1 MLIIKRIKYVRP
13 AYFAGFVFL
22 AIVLFTYE
30 ALSVQKLNY
39 DFSFIGFGGTF
50 KYHDLKILFIPA
62 YWFMMLLGLGINL
75 FVSLKQRRRYG
86 YSAAKSLVIPVLFLL
101 VAFIGGKLMYVIEN
115 FNTVKETGLQLN
127 GMSLFGAIFLFPIVT
142 FAVCK
147 LSKLNFAEMLDYCT
161 PFGIILLACTRT
173 GCFINGCCGAFTI
186 WKDGNPIILP
196 VPLMEVMLDLIIL
209 EICRHIENKKFK
221 SGLVY
226 PIFMILYG
234 ICRFGLEFLR
244 KTEITFLIFSNGQIF
259 SIISIVFGVI
269 LYYYFYKRFSE
280 NQKKNKSN
288 TKKHKKCST
297 KSQKAT

>member
-1 MLIIKRIKYVRP
+1 
-13 AYFAGFVFL
+13 
-22 AIVLFTYE
+22 
-30 ALSVQKLNY
+30 
-39 DFSFIGFGGTF
+39 
-50 KYHDLKILFIPA
+50 
-62 YWFMMLLGLGINL
+62 MMLLGLGI
-75 FVSLKQRRRYG
+75 SLYISMKQRKRYE
-86 YSAAKSLVIPVLFLL
+86 YSVTKSLMIPVLFLV

-115 FNTVKETGLQLN
+115 FNTVKDNGIQLN

-147 LSKLNFAEMLDYCT
+147 FSKIDFAEMLDYCT

-196 VPLMEVMLDLIIL
+196 VQLMEVMLDLIIL
-209 EICRHIENKKFK
+209 EICRYIENKKFK

-244 KTEITFLIFSNGQIF
+244 KTEITILIFSNGQIF
-259 SIISIVFGVI
+259 AAVCIVFGIV
-269 LYYYFYKRFSE
+269 LYLRFDKLHKL
-280 NQKKNKSN
+280 KKTS
-288 TKKHKKCST
+288 KHKKR
-297 KSQKAT
+297 KQIKN

>member
-30 ALSVQKLNY
+30 ALSAHELNY

-50 KYHDLKILFIPA
+50 RYHDLKILFIPA

-196 VPLMEVMLDLIIL
+196 VQLMEVMLDLIIL
-209 EICRHIENKKFK
+209 EICRYIENKKFK

-226 PIFMILYG
+226 PMFMILYG
-234 ICRFGLEFLR
+234 FCRFGLEFLR
-244 KTEITFLIFSNGQIF
+244 KTDPTLFIFSNGQIF
-259 SIISIVFGVI
+259 AVISITFGFL
-269 LYYYFYKRFSE
+269 LYKYFDKQYNKDKD
-280 NQKKNKSN
+280 KKV
-288 TKKHKKCST
+288 KKKKKKKQLT
-297 KSQKAT
+297 KS